1 MINDLLKGIKH
12 FFTVRFKP
20 KERTEMGKVVKQLG
34 LKDTS
39 EQEWLILTPKDKLPK
54 PAKEA
59 FPRYGTC
66 A

>member
-1 MINDLLKGIKH
+1 M
-12 FFTVRFKP
+12 
-20 KERTEMGKVVKQLG
+20 EKVVKQLG